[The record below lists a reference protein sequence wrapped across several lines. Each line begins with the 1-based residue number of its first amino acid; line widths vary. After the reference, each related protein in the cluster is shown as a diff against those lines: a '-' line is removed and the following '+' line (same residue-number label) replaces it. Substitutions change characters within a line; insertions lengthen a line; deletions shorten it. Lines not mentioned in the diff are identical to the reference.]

1 MSNFSVVYEDP
12 TYESPKDPYE
22 QALAEF
28 LANGGVVQQVEP
40 FASGIKAGETGY
52 SSWGK
57 PKKKKKDAG
66 PELEAHDLSEV
77 KEDLALDPWAVMEDP
92 HAVN

>member
-28 LANGGVVQQVEP
+28 LANGGVV
-40 FASGIKAGETGY
+40 
-52 SSWGK
+52 
-57 PKKKKKDAG
+57 
-66 PELEAHDLSEV
+66 
-77 KEDLALDPWAVMEDP
+77 
-92 HAVN
+92 